1 MTCRKV
7 QQNLAAYFD
16 GELGGADRLAIASHL
31 DGCAACTAEIDS
43 LEALG
48 DLLRGSVPALP
59 PAEAFS
65 GLAPGV
71 VSRISAEDRQSW
83 RSRLAVMCEDWH
95 WLAVGSGACSGAFVS
110 ALLVFAMLYSPT
122 TQARQLNERVG
133 TLYIMTLPGD
143 GSGQPNVL
151 EYSDALESPTADH
164 RYSLPGSYGWLGE
177 QELVS
182 QLDRSL
188 MRHGRYLRFDEL
200 SADDREE
207 VSRLMEAIIRSRQ
220 SLPNRRPSGPA
231 TVTSMHLY
239 INEHVTAAGL

>member
-1 MTCRKV
+1 MTCRKA

-31 DGCAACTAEIDS
+31 DGCAACSADIDS
-43 LEALG
+43 LQALG
-48 DLLRGSVPALP
+48 DLLRGAVPAPP
-59 PAEAFS
+59 PAEMLA

-71 VSRISAEDRQSW
+71 VSRISAEDRQSL
-83 RSRLAVMCEDWH
+83 RARLSVLFEDWH
-95 WLAVGSGACSGAFVS
+95 WVAVGSGACSGAFVS
-110 ALLVFAMLYSPT
+110 ALLVVAMLYSPT
-122 TQARQLNERVG
+122 TQFRQLNERVG

-151 EYSDALESPTADH
+151 EYSDALGAPSADY
-164 RYSLPGSYGWLGE
+164 RYSLPASYGWRGE

-220 SLPNRRPSGPA
+220 SQPSRRPSGPA
-231 TVTSMHLY
+231 SVTSMHLY

>member
-1 MTCRKV
+1 MTCRDV
-7 QQNLAAYFD
+7 QRNLAAYFD
-16 GELGGADRLAIASHL
+16 GELGGAARLEIASHI
-31 DGCAACTAEIDS
+31 DGCASCAAEVES
-43 LEALG
+43 LQALG
-48 DLLRGSVPALP
+48 DLLRGSVAPLP
-59 PAEAFS
+59 PAEVLA

-71 VSRISAEDRQSW
+71 VSRISAEDRQSL
-83 RSRLAVMCEDWH
+83 RARLGVMFEDWH
-95 WLAVGSGACSGAFVS
+95 WFAVGSGACSAAFVS

-151 EYSDALESPTADH
+151 EYADALGSPAEDH
-164 RYSLPGSYGWLGE
+164 RYSLPGSYGWRGE

-200 SADDREE
+200 SEADREE
-207 VSRLMEAIIRSRQ
+207 VSRLMEAIVRARQ
-220 SLPNRRPSGPA
+220 SVPSRRPSGPA